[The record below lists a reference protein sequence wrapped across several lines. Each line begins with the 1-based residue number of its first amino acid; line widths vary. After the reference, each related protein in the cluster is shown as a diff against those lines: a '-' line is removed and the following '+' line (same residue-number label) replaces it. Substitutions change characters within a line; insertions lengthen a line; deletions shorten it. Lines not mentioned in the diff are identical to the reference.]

1 LLVPPGDVEALC
13 GALDLL
19 LNDAGLRD
27 RMSAAARRRASE
39 LPLWEDTAAGF
50 LRVLR
55 ELVAER
61 SS

>member
-1 LLVPPGDVEALC
+1 
-13 GALDLL
+13 LDLL

-27 RMSAAARRRASE
+27 RMSVAARRRARE
-39 LPLWEDTAAGF
+39 LPRWEDTAAGF

>member
-1 LLVPPGDVEALC
+1 
-13 GALDLL
+13 
-19 LNDAGLRD
+19 
-27 RMSAAARRRASE
+27 MSAAARRRASE

-55 ELVAER
+55 EIVAER